1 MVTIIRSKMN
11 KLSLT
16 QIDVKGKRV
25 LVRVDFNVPLEERSG
40 KQVVTDDTRIRE
52 TLPTINYLRE
62 QGAKVILM
70 SHLGRPKG
78 KPVEKYSLRP
88 VAARLEQLIGQP
100 VAFASDCVGKAAEE
114 IAANLRD
121 GGVALLENVRF
132 HGEEEKNDH
141 TFAQA
146 LAKLGDVYVND
157 AFGSAHRA
165 HASTEVSREF
175 CRSPA
180 LVFSCRKN
188 CAISRRNWRNRR
200 AHSS

>member
-1 MVTIIRSKMN
+1 MN

-25 LVRVDFNVPLEERSG
+25 LVRVDFNVPLEERDG

-62 QGAKVILM
+62 HGAKVMLM

-88 VAARLEQLIGQP
+88 VAARLEELIGQP
-100 VAFASDCVGKAAEE
+100 VAFASDCIGTLAEQ
-114 IAANLRD
+114 IGANLRD
-121 GGVALLENVRF
+121 GGIALLENVRF
-132 HGEEEKNDH
+132 HGEEEKNDPK
-141 TFAQA
+141 FAQA
-146 LAKLGDVYVND
+146 LAKLGDIYVND

-165 HASTEVSREF
+165 HASTEGVARTDADRGRRLSHAERIALSR
-175 CRSPA
+175 A
-180 LVFSCRKN
+180 G
-188 CAISRRNWRNRR
+188 IG
-200 AHSS
+200 